1 MPKRIPVNTIMLH
14 REGKPLVP
22 DIGKVFDFTAEE
34 LADINA
40 VNPDAVRKPV
50 NEGTDESSE
59 KTADKATETA
69 TAASST
75 KTKAKGATTG
85 ADAL

>member
-1 MPKRIPVNTIMLH
+1 MPKRIPVTAVHVYRN
-14 REGKPLVP
+14 GKEFVP
-22 DIGKVFDFTAEE
+22 PIGQAFDFTAEE

-50 NEGTDESSE
+50 NEGTDEPVKE
-59 KTADKATETA
+59 A
-69 TAASST
+69 
-75 KTKAKGATTG
+75 TKAPAAAATGTAKVKGATAG